1 MSKKIVLAGAI
12 FIALAIVLGAFGA
25 HGLKDM
31 LTDVQSKSF
40 ETGVR
45 YQTYHGISLLILGFN
60 SSKFKGLNT
69 LFYLIV
75 SGVVLFSGSIY
86 LLATQDVLGVSMS
99 FLGPI
104 TPLGGLLMLAAWI
117 NLIVK
122 IIRS

>member
-25 HGLKDM
+25 HGLKDI